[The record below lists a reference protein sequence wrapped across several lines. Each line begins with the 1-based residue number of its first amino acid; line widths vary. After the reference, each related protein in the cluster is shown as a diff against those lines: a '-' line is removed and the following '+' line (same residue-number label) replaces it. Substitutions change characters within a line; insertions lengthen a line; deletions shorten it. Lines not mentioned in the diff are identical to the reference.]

1 MIKNDRQYEY
11 SKKKLHEFEE
21 DLRAIRKKYILDK
34 NKVALLSQGYIEHII
49 QFKNEIKEY
58 EEMKKAPLP
67 EVLQIHNLNEINRSI
82 VRFRIAR
89 KITQE
94 GLAQKI
100 GCKQSDI
107 SRLERDGYYGY
118 TIGQLDKIMAS
129 LGVKVA
135 LNLIPK
141 ENTMAEQERQ
151 KIKELEK
158 DNELVNIIYTGNNDY
173 WATRKVGIYGE
184 SSTEEDGEISINN
197 KEEEDIFGK
206 VNMRLNE
213 HKLTYA

>member
-11 SKKKLHEFEE
+11 SKKKLHELEE
-21 DLRAIRKKYILDK
+21 DLRAIRKEYILDK

-82 VRFRIAR
+82 VRLRIAR

-94 GLAQKI
+94 ELAQKI
-100 GCKQSDI
+100 SCKQSDI
-107 SRLERDGYYGY
+107 SRLEREDYFGY
-118 TIGQLDKIMAS
+118 TISQLDKIMAS
-129 LGVKVA
+129 LDVKII

-141 ENTMAEQERQ
+141 ENVIAERERE
-151 KIKELEK
+151 ELKK
-158 DNELVNIIYTGNNDY
+158 DRELASTVYTKNNDY
-173 WATRKVGIYGE
+173 WVTRMAEGFSK
-184 SSTEEDGEISINN
+184 SSTA
-197 KEEEDIFGK
+197 EEDIFEKVGK
-206 VNMRLNE
+206 KSNYRRLA
-213 HKLTYA
+213 YA